1 MADDPTNPQSAGDAF
16 DASVGFSQDE
26 IDQLFAAQSAGG
38 GAPAP
43 ASSAAGAQSA
53 ASAGGD
59 DVNLSQDELDALLA
73 GAGLT
78 DAAPAKP
85 TASAPAAAVTPAPT
99 APAGGGATKLD
110 AYGRPFDEAAAAMA
124 AAIEEEK
131 QAAAAAA
138 ASKAAAS
145 KTAASAGPQGK
156 PLDAGALPQFA
167 PGIIAEQT
175 APDGLDLLLDVNLRV
190 KIELGRTRMLV
201 EDVLRL
207 DEGSVVELDRLAGDP
222 VDIYANDRL
231 VARGE
236 ILVLNDN
243 FCVRVS
249 EVITLDPHRVGAA

>member
-26 IDQLFAAQSAGG
+26 IDKLFAAQSAGG

-43 ASSAAGAQSA
+43 ASSAAGAQHA

-59 DVNLSQDELDALLA
+59 DVNLSQAELDALLA

-78 DAAPAKP
+78 DAAPASP
-85 TASAPAAAVTPAPT
+85 TPPAAMAATAAPT
-99 APAGGGATKLD
+99 APAGGGASKLD

-131 QAAAAAA
+131 QAAAA
-138 ASKAAAS
+138 SKAAAS
-145 KTAASAGPQGK
+145 MTAGAATPQGK

>member
-26 IDQLFAAQSAGG
+26 IDKLFSAQSAGG

-85 TASAPAAAVTPAPT
+85 TAPVPTAAATPAPT
-99 APAGGGATKLD
+99 TPAGGGAAKLD

-131 QAAAAAA
+131 QAAAA
-138 ASKAAAS
+138 SKAAAS
-145 KTAASAGPQGK
+145 KSAAPATPQGK

>member
-1 MADDPTNPQSAGDAF
+1 MADDSTNPQSAADAF

-26 IDQLFAAQSAGG
+26 IDKLFAAQSAGSG
-38 GAPAP
+38 TPAP
-43 ASSAAGAQSA
+43 ASSAAGAQNP

-78 DAAPAKP
+78 DAGPSNPAPPAPA
-85 TASAPAAAVTPAPT
+85 TAGPA
-99 APAGGGATKLD
+99 KLD

-138 ASKAAAS
+138 AT
-145 KTAASAGPQGK
+145 KTASGKASAPAVPQGK
-156 PLDAGALPQFA
+156 PLDTGALPQFA
-167 PGIIAEQT
+167 PGILAEQT